1 MDALQLLTWS
11 LILYLF
17 ASLASL
23 FLLGLDRLAIK
34 LSGITSLVG
43 GVIGIISG
51 ITQLHAGVTLVA
63 HFATPFDFADL
74 TLRMDSLSAFMVLV
88 ISLLVVV
95 CSLYSLTYMREYEG
109 KGAAAMGFFMNLFIA
124 SMVALLV
131 MDNAFWFIVLF
142 EMMSLSSWFL
152 VIARQDKTSINAGML
167 YFFYRPR
174 RIGADYDRLL
184 ADGARKRQPRF
195 CQFRTLSLSPG
206 LASAVFLLAFFG
218 FGAKAG
224 MIPLHSWLPRAHPAA
239 PSHASAL
246 MSGVMVKIG
255 IFGILKVAMD
265 LLAQTG
271 LPLWWGILVMA
282 IGAISALLG
291 VLYALAEQ
299 DIKRLLA
306 WSTVE
311 NVGIIL
317 LAVGVAMVGL
327 SLHDPLLTVV
337 GLLGALFHLL
347 NHALFKGLLFLGA
360 GAIISRLHTH
370 DMEKMGALAKRMPWT
385 AAACLIGC
393 LAISAIPP
401 LNGFISE
408 WYTWQSLF
416 SLSRVEAV
424 ALQLAGPIAMVMLA
438 VTGGLAVMCFVK
450 MYGITFCGA
459 PRSTH
464 AEEAQEV
471 PNTMIVAMLLL
482 AALCVLIAL
491 SASWLAPKIMHIA
504 HAFTNTPP
512 ATVASGIAL
521 VPGTFHTQVT
531 PSLLLL
537 LLLAMPLLPGL
548 YWLWC
553 RSRRAAFRRT
563 GDAWACGYGWEN
575 AMAPSGNGVMQPLRV
590 VFSALFRLRQ
600 QLDPTLRL
608 NKGLAHVTARAQ
620 STEPFWDERVIR
632 PIVSATQRLAK
643 EIQHL
648 QSGDFR
654 LYCLYVVAALVVL
667 LIAIAV

>member
-17 ASLASL
+17 ASLVSL

-51 ITQLHAGVTLVA
+51 ITHLHAGVTLVPR
-63 HFATPFDFADL
+63 FATPFDFADL

-167 YFFYRPR
+167 YFF
-174 RIGADYDRLL
+174 IAHAGSVLIMIAFLL
-184 ADGARKRQPRF
+184 MGRESGSLDFAS
-195 CQFRTLSLSPG
+195 FRTLSLSPG

-224 MIPLHSWLPRAHPAA
+224 MMPLHSWLPRAHPAA

-265 LLAQTG
+265 L
-271 LPLWWGILVMA
+271 
-282 IGAISALLG
+282 
-291 VLYALAEQ
+291 LAEQ

-482 AALCVLIAL
+482 AALCVFIAL

-512 ATVASGIAL
+512 VTVASGIAL
-521 VPGTFHTQVT
+521 VPGTFHTRVT

-590 VFSALFRLRQ
+590 VFCALFRLRQ

-620 STEPFWDERVIR
+620 STESFWDERVIR

>member
-63 HFATPFDFADL
+63 RFATPFDFADL

-167 YFFYRPR
+167 YVFIAHAGSVLIMIAF
-174 RIGADYDRLL
+174 LL
-184 ADGARKRQPRF
+184 MGRESGSLDFAS
-195 CQFRTLSLSPG
+195 FRTLSLSPG

-224 MIPLHSWLPRAHPAA
+224 MMPLHSWLPRAHPAA

-317 LAVGVAMVGL
+317 LAVGVSMVGL
-327 SLHDPLLTVV
+327 SLHDPLLTMV

-464 AEEAQEV
+464 AEEAQDV

-482 AALCVLIAL
+482 AALCVFIAL

-512 ATVASGIAL
+512 VTVASGMLKIMPFTAVLFGGGAL
-521 VPGTFHTQVT
+521 ALAGMPPFNIFLSEFMTVT
-531 PSLLLL
+531 AGLARNHLLLIVLLLL
-537 LLLAMPLLPGL
+537 LLTLVLAGLVRMAARVLMAKPPQAVNRGELGWLTTSPMVILLVMMLAMGTHIPQPVIRILAGASTIVLSGTHDLPAQ
-548 YWLWC
+548 
-553 RSRRAAFRRT
+553 RSTWHDFL
-563 GDAWACGYGWEN
+563 
-575 AMAPSGNGVMQPLRV
+575 PSG
-590 VFSALFRLRQ
+590 
-600 QLDPTLRL
+600 
-608 NKGLAHVTARAQ
+608 TA
-620 STEPFWDERVIR
+620 SVSEKHSER
-632 PIVSATQRLAK
+632 
-643 EIQHL
+643 
-648 QSGDFR
+648 
-654 LYCLYVVAALVVL
+654 
-667 LIAIAV
+667 

>member
-1 MDALQLLTWS
+1 M
-11 LILYLF
+11 
-17 ASLASL
+17 
-23 FLLGLDRLAIK
+23 
-34 LSGITSLVG
+34 
-43 GVIGIISG
+43 
-51 ITQLHAGVTLVA
+51 
-63 HFATPFDFADL
+63 
-74 TLRMDSLSAFMVLV
+74 
-88 ISLLVVV
+88 
-95 CSLYSLTYMREYEG
+95 
-109 KGAAAMGFFMNLFIA
+109 
-124 SMVALLV
+124 
-131 MDNAFWFIVLF
+131 
-142 EMMSLSSWFL
+142 
-152 VIARQDKTSINAGML
+152 
-167 YFFYRPR
+167 
-174 RIGADYDRLL
+174 
-184 ADGARKRQPRF
+184 
-195 CQFRTLSLSPG
+195 
-206 LASAVFLLAFFG
+206 FLLAFFG

-224 MIPLHSWLPRAHPAA
+224 MMPLHSWLPRAHPAA

-271 LPLWWGILVMA
+271 LPLWWGTLVMA

-317 LAVGVAMVGL
+317 LAVGVAMDGL

-512 ATVASGIAL
+512 VTVASGIAL
-521 VPGTFHTQVT
+521 VPGTFHTRVT

-608 NKGLAHVTARAQ
+608 NKGFAHVTARAQ
-620 STEPFWDERVIR
+620 STEPFWDERLTLGILVEPMLILSLLVLALIAGSTHIEMISNTLAMGWNS
-632 PIVSATQRLAK
+632 PLTTVLALLACGFACFIEMGKIPFDVAEAEQELQEGPLTEYSGAGLALAK
-643 EIQHL
+643 WGLGLKQ
-648 QSGDFR
+648 
-654 LYCLYVVAALVVL
+654 VVMAALFVALFLPFGRAQELSLACLLTSLVVTLLKVL
-667 LIAIAV
+667 LIFVLASIAENTLARGRFLLIHHVTWLGFSLAALAWVFWLTGL

>member
-17 ASLASL
+17 ASLVSL

-43 GVIGIISG
+43 GMIGIISG
-51 ITQLHAGVTLVA
+51 ITHLHAGVTLVA
-63 HFATPFDFADL
+63 RFATPFDFADL

-167 YFFYRPR
+167 YFF
-174 RIGADYDRLL
+174 IAHAGSVLIMIAFLL
-184 ADGARKRQPRF
+184 MGRESGSLDFAS
-195 CQFRTLSLSPG
+195 FRTLSLSPG

-224 MIPLHSWLPRAHPAA
+224 MMPLHSWLPRAHPAA

-265 LLAQTG
+265 L
-271 LPLWWGILVMA
+271 
-282 IGAISALLG
+282 
-291 VLYALAEQ
+291 LAEQ

-482 AALCVLIAL
+482 AALCVFIAL

-512 ATVASGIAL
+512 VTVASGIAL
-521 VPGTFHTQVT
+521 VPGTFHTRVT

-590 VFSALFRLRQ
+590 VFCALFRLRQ

-620 STEPFWDERVIR
+620 STESFWDERVIR

>member
-17 ASLASL
+17 ASLVSL

-51 ITQLHAGVTLVA
+51 ITHLHAGVTLVA
-63 HFATPFDFADL
+63 RFATPFDFADL

-167 YFFYRPR
+167 YFF
-174 RIGADYDRLL
+174 IAHAGSVLIMIAFLL
-184 ADGARKRQPRF
+184 MGRESGSLDFAS
-195 CQFRTLSLSPG
+195 FRTLSLSPG

-224 MIPLHSWLPRAHPAA
+224 MMPLHSWLPRAHPAA

-265 LLAQTG
+265 L
-271 LPLWWGILVMA
+271 
-282 IGAISALLG
+282 
-291 VLYALAEQ
+291 LAEQ

-482 AALCVLIAL
+482 AALCVFIAL

-512 ATVASGIAL
+512 VTVASGIAL
-521 VPGTFHTQVT
+521 VPGTFHTRVT

-575 AMAPSGNGVMQPLRV
+575 AMAPSGNGMMQPLRV
-590 VFSALFRLRQ
+590 VFCALFRLRQ

-620 STEPFWDERVIR
+620 STESFWDERVIR

>member
-17 ASLASL
+17 ASLVSL

-51 ITQLHAGVTLVA
+51 ITHLHTGVTLVPR
-63 HFATPFDFADL
+63 FATPFDFADL

-167 YFFYRPR
+167 YFF
-174 RIGADYDRLL
+174 IAHAGSVLIMIAFLL
-184 ADGARKRQPRF
+184 MGRESGSLDFAS
-195 CQFRTLSLSPG
+195 FRTLSLSPG

-224 MIPLHSWLPRAHPAA
+224 MMPLHSWLPRAHPAA

-265 LLAQTG
+265 L
-271 LPLWWGILVMA
+271 
-282 IGAISALLG
+282 
-291 VLYALAEQ
+291 LAEQ

-482 AALCVLIAL
+482 AALCVFIAL

-512 ATVASGIAL
+512 VTVASGIAL
-521 VPGTFHTQVT
+521 VPGTFHTRVT

-590 VFSALFRLRQ
+590 VFCALFRLRQ

-620 STEPFWDERVIR
+620 STESFWDERVIR

>member
-63 HFATPFDFADL
+63 RFATPFDFADF

-167 YFFYRPR
+167 YFF
-174 RIGADYDRLL
+174 IAHAGSVLIMIAFLL
-184 ADGARKRQPRF
+184 MGRESGSLDFAS
-195 CQFRTLSLSPG
+195 FRTLSLSPG

-224 MIPLHSWLPRAHPAA
+224 MMPLHSWLPRAHPAA

-317 LAVGVAMVGL
+317 LAV
-327 SLHDPLLTVV
+327 
-337 GLLGALFHLL
+337 
-347 NHALFKGLLFLGA
+347 
-360 GAIISRLHTH
+360 
-370 DMEKMGALAKRMPWT
+370 
-385 AAACLIGC
+385 
-393 LAISAIPP
+393 
-401 LNGFISE
+401 
-408 WYTWQSLF
+408 
-416 SLSRVEAV
+416 
-424 ALQLAGPIAMVMLA
+424 
-438 VTGGLAVMCFVK
+438 TGGLAVMCFVK

-512 ATVASGIAL
+512 VTVASGIAL

-608 NKGLAHVTARAQ
+608 NKGFAHVTARAQ

>member
-1 MDALQLLTWS
+1 MNRFVVAEPLWCTGCNTCLAACSDVHKTQGLQQHPRLALAKTSTLTAPVVCHHCEEAPCLQVCPVNAISQRDDAIQLNESLCIGCKLCAVVCPFGAISASGSRPVNAPAQYVFQAEGSLKDGEENAPTQHALLRWEPGVQTVAVKCDLCDFLPEGPACVRACPNQALRLITDDSLQRQMKENTAPCRKLVCQWQGGSPFPHSGATLMDALQLLTWS

-51 ITQLHAGVTLVA
+51 ITQLHEGVTLVA
-63 HFATPFDFADL
+63 RFATPFDFADL

-109 KGAAAMGFFMNLFIA
+109 KGAAAMGFFMNIFIA

-167 YFFYRPR
+167 YFF
-174 RIGADYDRLL
+174 IAHAGSVLIMIAFLL
-184 ADGARKRQPRF
+184 MGRESGSLDFAS
-195 CQFRTLSLSPG
+195 FRTLSLSPG

-224 MIPLHSWLPRAHPAA
+224 MMPLHSWLPRAHPAA

-306 WSTVE
+306 WSTV
-311 NVGIIL
+311 GKRR
-317 LAVGVAMVGL
+317 
-327 SLHDPLLTVV
+327 HY
-337 GLLGALFHLL
+337 F
-347 NHALFKGLLFLGA
+347 A
-360 GAIISRLHTH
+360 GSR
-370 DMEKMGALAKRMPWT
+370 
-385 AAACLIGC
+385 
-393 LAISAIPP
+393 
-401 LNGFISE
+401 
-408 WYTWQSLF
+408 
-416 SLSRVEAV
+416 
-424 ALQLAGPIAMVMLA
+424 
-438 VTGGLAVMCFVK
+438 
-450 MYGITFCGA
+450 CGDG
-459 PRSTH
+459 RS
-464 AEEAQEV
+464 
-471 PNTMIVAMLLL
+471 
-482 AALCVLIAL
+482 
-491 SASWLAPKIMHIA
+491 
-504 HAFTNTPP
+504 
-512 ATVASGIAL
+512 
-521 VPGTFHTQVT
+521 
-531 PSLLLL
+531 
-537 LLLAMPLLPGL
+537 
-548 YWLWC
+548 
-553 RSRRAAFRRT
+553 
-563 GDAWACGYGWEN
+563 
-575 AMAPSGNGVMQPLRV
+575 
-590 VFSALFRLRQ
+590 
-600 QLDPTLRL
+600 
-608 NKGLAHVTARAQ
+608 VTARPAAHRGWTARRTVSSAQ
-620 STEPFWDERVIR
+620 PCAVQRAAISRRGRDYFAFAYPRHGKNRGTGETDAVDSRSMPDWLPRDISHSSAEWFYQRMVHLAVAVLTKSCGSR
-632 PIVSATQRLAK
+632 SATTCG
-643 EIQHL
+643 
-648 QSGDFR
+648 S
-654 LYCLYVVAALVVL
+654 YCYGNAGSHWWAGSNVLRQNVRYYFLWCAAQYTR
-667 LIAIAV
+667 

>member
-167 YFFYRPR
+167 YFF
-174 RIGADYDRLL
+174 IAHAGSVLIMIAFLL
-184 ADGARKRQPRF
+184 MGRESGSLDFAS
-195 CQFRTLSLSPG
+195 FRTLSLSPG

-224 MIPLHSWLPRAHPAA
+224 MMPLHSWLPRAHPAA

-271 LPLWWGILVMA
+271 LPLWWGTLVMA
-282 IGAISALLG
+282 I
-291 VLYALAEQ
+291 
-299 DIKRLLA
+299 
-306 WSTVE
+306 
-311 NVGIIL
+311 
-317 LAVGVAMVGL
+317 
-327 SLHDPLLTVV
+327 
-337 GLLGALFHLL
+337 GALFHLL

-393 LAISAIPP
+393 LAISALPP

-464 AEEAQEV
+464 AEDAQEV

-512 ATVASGIAL
+512 VTVASGIAL

-537 LLLAMPLLPGL
+537 LLLAMPLLPSL

-608 NKGLAHVTARAQ
+608 NKGFAHVTARAQ

>member
-63 HFATPFDFADL
+63 RFATPFEFADL

-167 YFFYRPR
+167 YFF
-174 RIGADYDRLL
+174 IAHAGSVLIMIAFLL
-184 ADGARKRQPRF
+184 MGRESGSLDFAS
-195 CQFRTLSLSPG
+195 FRTLSLSPG

-224 MIPLHSWLPRAHPAA
+224 MMPLHSWLPRAHPAA

-317 LAVGVAMVGL
+317 LA
-327 SLHDPLLTVV
+327 
-337 GLLGALFHLL
+337 
-347 NHALFKGLLFLGA
+347 
-360 GAIISRLHTH
+360 
-370 DMEKMGALAKRMPWT
+370 
-385 AAACLIGC
+385 
-393 LAISAIPP
+393 
-401 LNGFISE
+401 
-408 WYTWQSLF
+408 
-416 SLSRVEAV
+416 
-424 ALQLAGPIAMVMLA
+424 
-438 VTGGLAVMCFVK
+438 
-450 MYGITFCGA
+450 
-459 PRSTH
+459 
-464 AEEAQEV
+464 
-471 PNTMIVAMLLL
+471 
-482 AALCVLIAL
+482 
-491 SASWLAPKIMHIA
+491 
-504 HAFTNTPP
+504 
-512 ATVASGIAL
+512 
-521 VPGTFHTQVT
+521 
-531 PSLLLL
+531 
-537 LLLAMPLLPGL
+537 
-548 YWLWC
+548 
-553 RSRRAAFRRT
+553 
-563 GDAWACGYGWEN
+563 
-575 AMAPSGNGVMQPLRV
+575 
-590 VFSALFRLRQ
+590 
-600 QLDPTLRL
+600 
-608 NKGLAHVTARAQ
+608 
-620 STEPFWDERVIR
+620 
-632 PIVSATQRLAK
+632 
-643 EIQHL
+643 
-648 QSGDFR
+648 
-654 LYCLYVVAALVVL
+654 
-667 LIAIAV
+667 

>member
-63 HFATPFDFADL
+63 RFATPFDFADL

-167 YFFYRPR
+167 YFF
-174 RIGADYDRLL
+174 IAHAGSVLIMIAFLL
-184 ADGARKRQPRF
+184 MWRESGSLDFAS
-195 CQFRTLSLSPG
+195 FRTLSLSPG

-224 MIPLHSWLPRAHPAA
+224 MMPLHSWLPRAHPAA

-347 NHALFKGLLFLGA
+347 NHALFKVQRAAVSRRGCDYFAFAYPRHGKNGGTGETDAVDSRSMPDWLPRD
-360 GAIISRLHTH
+360 ISHSSA
-370 DMEKMGALAKRMPWT
+370 EWFYQRMVH
-385 AAACLIGC
+385 L
-393 LAISAIPP
+393 
-401 LNGFISE
+401 
-408 WYTWQSLF
+408 
-416 SLSRVEAV
+416 AV
-424 ALQLAGPIAMVMLA
+424 AVLTKSCGSRSATTCGSYCYGNAGSHWWA
-438 VTGGLAVMCFVK
+438 G
-450 MYGITFCGA
+450 
-459 PRSTH
+459 S
-464 AEEAQEV
+464 
-471 PNTMIVAMLLL
+471 N
-482 AALCVLIAL
+482 VLR
-491 SASWLAPKIMHIA
+491 KNVRYY
-504 HAFTNTPP
+504 F
-512 ATVASGIAL
+512 
-521 VPGTFHTQVT
+521 
-531 PSLLLL
+531 
-537 LLLAMPLLPGL
+537 
-548 YWLWC
+548 LWC
-553 RSRRAAFRRT
+553 AAQYTR
-563 GDAWACGYGWEN
+563 
-575 AMAPSGNGVMQPLRV
+575 
-590 VFSALFRLRQ
+590 
-600 QLDPTLRL
+600 
-608 NKGLAHVTARAQ
+608 
-620 STEPFWDERVIR
+620 
-632 PIVSATQRLAK
+632 
-643 EIQHL
+643 
-648 QSGDFR
+648 
-654 LYCLYVVAALVVL
+654 
-667 LIAIAV
+667 

>member
-63 HFATPFDFADL
+63 RFATPFDFADL

-109 KGAAAMGFFMNLFIA
+109 KGAAAMGFFMNIFIA

-167 YFFYRPR
+167 YFF
-174 RIGADYDRLL
+174 IAHAGSVLIMIAFLL
-184 ADGARKRQPRF
+184 MGRESGSLDFAS
-195 CQFRTLSLSPG
+195 FRTLSLSPG

-224 MIPLHSWLPRAHPAA
+224 MMPLHSWLPRAHPAA

-317 LAVGVAMVGL
+317 LAVGVAAVSRRGCDYFAFAYPRHGKNGGTSETDAVDSRSMPDWLPRDISHSSAEWFYQRMV
-327 SLHDPLLTVV
+327 
-337 GLLGALFHLL
+337 HL
-347 NHALFKGLLFLGA
+347 
-360 GAIISRLHTH
+360 
-370 DMEKMGALAKRMPWT
+370 
-385 AAACLIGC
+385 
-393 LAISAIPP
+393 
-401 LNGFISE
+401 
-408 WYTWQSLF
+408 
-416 SLSRVEAV
+416 AV
-424 ALQLAGPIAMVMLA
+424 AVLTKSCGSRSATTCGSYCYGNAG
-438 VTGGLAVMCFVK
+438 
-450 MYGITFCGA
+450 
-459 PRSTH
+459 SH
-464 AEEAQEV
+464 
-471 PNTMIVAMLLL
+471 
-482 AALCVLIAL
+482 
-491 SASWLAPKIMHIA
+491 W
-504 HAFTNTPP
+504 
-512 ATVASGIAL
+512 
-521 VPGTFHTQVT
+521 
-531 PSLLLL
+531 
-537 LLLAMPLLPGL
+537 
-548 YWLWC
+548 
-553 RSRRAAFRRT
+553 
-563 GDAWACGYGWEN
+563 WAGSN
-575 AMAPSGNGVMQPLRV
+575 V
-590 VFSALFRLRQ
+590 LRQ
-600 QLDPTLRL
+600 NVRYYFLWS
-608 NKGLAHVTARAQ
+608 AAQ
-620 STEPFWDERVIR
+620 YTR
-632 PIVSATQRLAK
+632 
-643 EIQHL
+643 
-648 QSGDFR
+648 
-654 LYCLYVVAALVVL
+654 
-667 LIAIAV
+667 

>member
-1 MDALQLLTWS
+1 MDN
-11 LILYLF
+11 
-17 ASLASL
+17 
-23 FLLGLDRLAIK
+23 
-34 LSGITSLVG
+34 
-43 GVIGIISG
+43 
-51 ITQLHAGVTLVA
+51 
-63 HFATPFDFADL
+63 
-74 TLRMDSLSAFMVLV
+74 LSAFMVLV

-167 YFFYRPR
+167 YFF
-174 RIGADYDRLL
+174 IAHAGSVLIMIAFLL
-184 ADGARKRQPRF
+184 MGRESGSLDFAS
-195 CQFRTLSLSPG
+195 FRTLSLSPG

-224 MIPLHSWLPRAHPAA
+224 MMPLHSWLPRAHPAA

-246 MSGVMVKIG
+246 MSGVIVKIG

-370 DMEKMGALAKRMPWT
+370 DMEKTGKTDAVDSRSMPDWLPRDISHSSAEWFYQRMVH
-385 AAACLIGC
+385 L
-393 LAISAIPP
+393 
-401 LNGFISE
+401 
-408 WYTWQSLF
+408 
-416 SLSRVEAV
+416 AV
-424 ALQLAGPIAMVMLA
+424 AVLTKSCGSRSATTCGSYCYGDAGSHWWA
-438 VTGGLAVMCFVK
+438 G
-450 MYGITFCGA
+450 
-459 PRSTH
+459 S
-464 AEEAQEV
+464 
-471 PNTMIVAMLLL
+471 N
-482 AALCVLIAL
+482 VLRQNVRYY
-491 SASWLAPKIMHIA
+491 
-504 HAFTNTPP
+504 F
-512 ATVASGIAL
+512 
-521 VPGTFHTQVT
+521 
-531 PSLLLL
+531 
-537 LLLAMPLLPGL
+537 
-548 YWLWC
+548 LWC
-553 RSRRAAFRRT
+553 AAQYTR
-563 GDAWACGYGWEN
+563 
-575 AMAPSGNGVMQPLRV
+575 
-590 VFSALFRLRQ
+590 
-600 QLDPTLRL
+600 
-608 NKGLAHVTARAQ
+608 
-620 STEPFWDERVIR
+620 
-632 PIVSATQRLAK
+632 
-643 EIQHL
+643 
-648 QSGDFR
+648 
-654 LYCLYVVAALVVL
+654 
-667 LIAIAV
+667 

>member
-142 EMMSLSSWFL
+142 EMMSLSSRFL

-167 YFFYRPR
+167 YFF
-174 RIGADYDRLL
+174 IAHAGSVLIMIAFLL
-184 ADGARKRQPRF
+184 MGRESGSLDFAS
-195 CQFRTLSLSPG
+195 FRTLSLSPG

-224 MIPLHSWLPRAHPAA
+224 MMPLHSWLPRAHPAA

-306 WSTVE
+306 
-311 NVGIIL
+311 
-317 LAVGVAMVGL
+317 
-327 SLHDPLLTVV
+327 
-337 GLLGALFHLL
+337 
-347 NHALFKGLLFLGA
+347 
-360 GAIISRLHTH
+360 
-370 DMEKMGALAKRMPWT
+370 
-385 AAACLIGC
+385 
-393 LAISAIPP
+393 
-401 LNGFISE
+401 
-408 WYTWQSLF
+408 
-416 SLSRVEAV
+416 
-424 ALQLAGPIAMVMLA
+424 
-438 VTGGLAVMCFVK
+438 
-450 MYGITFCGA
+450 
-459 PRSTH
+459 
-464 AEEAQEV
+464 
-471 PNTMIVAMLLL
+471 
-482 AALCVLIAL
+482 
-491 SASWLAPKIMHIA
+491 
-504 HAFTNTPP
+504 
-512 ATVASGIAL
+512 
-521 VPGTFHTQVT
+521 
-531 PSLLLL
+531 
-537 LLLAMPLLPGL
+537 
-548 YWLWC
+548 
-553 RSRRAAFRRT
+553 
-563 GDAWACGYGWEN
+563 
-575 AMAPSGNGVMQPLRV
+575 
-590 VFSALFRLRQ
+590 
-600 QLDPTLRL
+600 
-608 NKGLAHVTARAQ
+608 
-620 STEPFWDERVIR
+620 
-632 PIVSATQRLAK
+632 
-643 EIQHL
+643 
-648 QSGDFR
+648 
-654 LYCLYVVAALVVL
+654 
-667 LIAIAV
+667 

>member
-167 YFFYRPR
+167 YFF
-174 RIGADYDRLL
+174 IAHAGSVLIMIAFLL
-184 ADGARKRQPRF
+184 MGRESGSLD
-195 CQFRTLSLSPG
+195 FRTLSLSPG

-504 HAFTNTPP
+504 HHCRQRNSTCTRHVSYTGHPLI
-512 ATVASGIAL
+512 TVA
-521 VPGTFHTQVT
+521 VT
-531 PSLLLL
+531 
-537 LLLAMPLLPGL
+537 
-548 YWLWC
+548 
-553 RSRRAAFRRT
+553 T
-563 GDAWACGYGWEN
+563 GDAFAAWPLLAVVSFAPRSVSSHRRCLGMRLRLGKCDGPVRQWRDAAAACG
-575 AMAPSGNGVMQPLRV
+575 
-590 VFSALFRLRQ
+590 LFCAISS
-600 QLDPTLRL
+600 TT
-608 NKGLAHVTARAQ
+608 TARPYA
-620 STEPFWDERVIR
+620 E
-632 PIVSATQRLAK
+632 AK
-643 EIQHL
+643 
-648 QSGDFR
+648 
-654 LYCLYVVAALVVL
+654 
-667 LIAIAV
+667 